1 MNLDKI
7 TSAKTLKSVL
17 VAVLAGAVGSSANRL
32 VSAQSASLQSVV
44 AQLLMAVVGA
54 GGFFVLENKKKTVY
68 QALKF
73 IMLGLGFQS
82 VNALIDYAGVEVSA
96 AKQAAIANGVKNTAG
111 WDLLQEATTPTT
123 VTGLA
128 GIKGLGN
135 PGMQTPLLR
144 QVTPGDQAA
153 YSDPAAL
160 PAGGQAVPTLSR

>member
-1 MNLDKI
+1 MDLNKI
-7 TSAKTLKSVL
+7 TSAKTLKSML
-17 VAVLAGAVGSSANRL
+17 IAVLAGAVGSSANRL
-32 VSAQSASLQSVV
+32 VSAQSTSLQTIV
-44 AQLLMAVVGA
+44 AQLLMAVVGT
-54 GGFFVLENKKKTVY
+54 GGFFVLEGKKKTVY
-68 QALKF
+68 QALKY

-96 AKQAAIANGVKNTAG
+96 AKQAAIANGVENTAG

-128 GIKGLGN
+128 GGLGN

-160 PAGGQAVPTLSR
+160 PAGADDTPALSR

>member
-17 VAVLAGAVGSSANRL
+17 IAVLAGAVGSSANRL
-32 VSAQSASLQSVV
+32 ISKQSASLQTIV
-44 AQLLMAVVGA
+44 AQLLMAAVGT
-54 GGFFVLENKKKTVY
+54 GSFFVLEGKKKTVY
-68 QALKF
+68 QALKY

-96 AKQAAIANGVKNTAG
+96 AKQAAIANGVENTAG
-111 WDLLQEATTPTT
+111 WDLLQEATTPTA
-123 VTGLA
+123 VTGMA
-128 GIKGLGN
+128 GLKGMDYPN
-135 PGMQTPLLR
+135 MEVPLLR

-160 PAGGQAVPTLSR
+160 PAGGQAVPTFSR